1 MTTPDVGVTEKLA
14 RVPDAGIA
22 RPHWRWP
29 ISYRSIE
36 TVACLLDGFLIVT
49 ASMSSGLAYS
59 QFALGTEGDATRFI
73 ATGAVVGAVFV
84 PVMKLRGLY
93 DPGSLLN
100 RAVQFGNVAL
110 CWVATFLFFLAMAFG
125 LKIGS
130 DFSRGAVISFA
141 VAGLAALLLHRVAW
155 GAFIRSA
162 LANGNLSGRRAVVVS
177 AGGRSASVL
186 ARDLSRHGVSI
197 DRVFN
202 VDRTPS
208 RENSIEQVIAYARGS
223 RVEEVFFAVEV
234 GRWAEL
240 RRSVEQLRVL
250 PMPVTLIPDTTTIE
264 LFDRT
269 AHKFGEVVGLEFQ
282 RAPLSTAELVL
293 KRTVDIVCG
302 ATGILL
308 LLPLLVLTSVIVKL
322 DSSGP
327 ILFRQTR
334 HGFNGKAFKILKF
347 RTMFVL
353 EDGDTIRQAS
363 RDDGRV
369 TRIGAWLRR
378 TSIDELPQLF
388 NVLMGDMSIVGPRPH
403 AAAHDHH
410 FENVIGKYAYRHHVK
425 PGITGWAQVN
435 GFRGETPTI
444 EAMKARVDL
453 DIWYVNNWS
462 LLLDAVIILRTL
474 AEVFRARNAY

>member
-1 MTTPDVGVTEKLA
+1 
-14 RVPDAGIA
+14 
-22 RPHWRWP
+22 
-29 ISYRSIE
+29 
-36 TVACLLDGFLIVT
+36 
-49 ASMSSGLAYS
+49 
-59 QFALGTEGDATRFI
+59 
-73 ATGAVVGAVFV
+73 
-84 PVMKLRGLY
+84 
-93 DPGSLLN
+93 
-100 RAVQFGNVAL
+100 
-110 CWVATFLFFLAMAFG
+110 
-125 LKIGS
+125 
-130 DFSRGAVISFA
+130 
-141 VAGLAALLLHRVAW
+141 
-155 GAFIRSA
+155 
-162 LANGNLSGRRAVVVS
+162 
-177 AGGRSASVL
+177 
-186 ARDLSRHGVSI
+186 
-197 DRVFN
+197 
-202 VDRTPS
+202 
-208 RENSIEQVIAYARGS
+208 
-223 RVEEVFFAVEV
+223 
-234 GRWAEL
+234 
-240 RRSVEQLRVL
+240 
-250 PMPVTLIPDTTTIE
+250 
-264 LFDRT
+264 
-269 AHKFGEVVGLEFQ
+269 
-282 RAPLSTAELVL
+282 
-293 KRTVDIVCG
+293 
-302 ATGILL
+302 LL